1 LKALYS
7 FVRRAWRVPR
17 GILLVTGL
25 AFITG
30 GPCNGEVLPLT
41 DVAEEEERRV
51 VEGVGMEEEAVPLR
65 FSVFWS
71 FEGRSGVK
79 DGDPARFPL
88 T

>member
-1 LKALYS
+1 MI
-7 FVRRAWRVPR
+7 R
-17 GILLVTGL
+17 GILLVAGL

-41 DVAEEEERRV
+41 DVAEEEERLV
-51 VEGVGMEEEAVPLR
+51 DMTVLEGVGMEEEAAPLR